1 MKSRAFRKG
10 LSMLLVLITLFS
22 IMPLSVTTDAADVVP
37 KVEIVSFMRGTQT
50 DLRASELLEARVTG
64 YDGNVQEL
72 TYEWTNTLG
81 TYLYCYNSHNMYYI
95 NGTDGEIEIYNSK
108 VPSRNNM
115 VGGSYKGSFSG
126 VGYCWAAVYGSFTNG
141 TGDNISAGS
150 AFNGRTYQRT

>member
-64 YDGNVQEL
+64 YDGNVSL
-72 TYEWTNTLG
+72 L
-81 TYLYCYNSHNMYYI
+81 M
-95 NGTDGEIEIYNSK
+95 NGQ
-108 VPSRNNM
+108 VPSVRICMFIIHTICTILM
-115 VGGSYKGSFSG
+115 VLT
-126 VGYCWAAVYGSFTNG
+126 V
-141 TGDNISAGS
+141 
-150 AFNGRTYQRT
+150 R